1 MLGIISV
8 KKEKKNQNMMLCIC
22 AIGNLILCVSL
33 KWLTQT
39 TSDFN
44 LININKNQQNAF
56 KISEDK
62 IYNLH
67 VKLYSTNIAT

>member
-1 MLGIISV
+1 
-8 KKEKKNQNMMLCIC
+8 MMLCIC
-22 AIGNLILCVSL
+22 AIGNLILCASL

-44 LININKNQQNAF
+44 LINVNKNQQNAF
-56 KISEDK
+56 QIDEDK
-62 IYNLH
+62 IYNLN

>member
-1 MLGIISV
+1 MSDWKSYIMCFF
-8 KKEKKNQNMMLCIC
+8 K
-22 AIGNLILCVSL
+22 
-33 KWLTQT
+33 T

-44 LININKNQQNAF
+44 LININKNQQNAS

>member
-1 MLGIISV
+1 
-8 KKEKKNQNMMLCIC
+8 MLCIS
-22 AIGNLILCVSL
+22 AIGNLILSASL

-44 LININKNQQNAF
+44 LINVNKNQQNAS

-67 VKLYSTNIAT
+67 VNLYLTNIAT